1 MARVSAR
8 PIASRRRCAV
18 LVAVTLV
25 LGVAA
30 CGNDSTADSTPATS
44 QSEAGSATS
53 PTADSSALA
62 TDPATTNADY
72 HLGALRLGL
81 SGTTVMTLLGEPDSR
96 SDRVEQGADAMF
108 VSTWTYAPRGVTL
121 VMGSE
126 SADGPATI
134 VAITAIAPSVLKTA
148 EGIGIGSDEAAV
160 QTAYEEQINTEESGE
175 GSFVI
180 GSLYGGMVLEMANGT
195 VLSIFIGAAAE

>member
-1 MARVSAR
+1 MARVSTR

-18 LVAVTLV
+18 LLAATLV

-53 PTADSSALA
+53 LPADSSALA
-62 TDPATTNADY
+62 TDPATNADY

-81 SGTTVMTLLGEPDSR
+81 SATTVITLLGEPDSR

-126 SADGPATI
+126 SADGAATI

-180 GSLYGGMVLEMANGT
+180 GSLYGGMVLEMANGK

>member
-18 LVAVTLV
+18 LLAATLV

-44 QSEAGSATS
+44 QSDAGSATS
-53 PTADSSALA
+53 LPAESSALA
-62 TDPATTNADY
+62 TDPATSADY

-81 SGTTVMTLLGEPDSR
+81 SGTTVITLLGEPDSR

-126 SADGPATI
+126 SADGAATI

>member
-8 PIASRRRCAV
+8 PIAARQRHAV
-18 LVAVTLV
+18 LLAATLL

-30 CGNDSTADSTPATS
+30 CGDDSPTDSTPAAS
-44 QSEAGSATS
+44 QAEAGSATS

-62 TDPATTNADY
+62 TGQATNADY
-72 HLGALRLGL
+72 HLGELRLGL
-81 SGTTVMTLLGEPDSR
+81 PGTTVITLLGEPYSR
-96 SDRVEQGADAMF
+96 SDRVEQAADGTF

-126 SADGPATI
+126 SADGAATI
-134 VAITAIAPSVLKTA
+134 VSITAIAPSVLKTA

-175 GSFVI
+175 GSFVV
-180 GSLYGGMVLEMANGT
+180 GSLYGGMVLEMANGK